1 MDNID
6 NIDNTL
12 LASCAKHD
20 CNTDNH
26 ILNWNNLFIKYC
38 ECEKKCIDNI
48 KSIGE
53 IKMNLKSLLGNQKKD
68 DFMFYKS
75 LIENS
80 YFYLSNS
87 LKIRKIKILNDLNN
101 IWSRIDERKHMDKIN
116 ENNFSALI
124 KDYTKLIDDIETAKK
139 NNTTLS
145 WVKNNKIESL
155 YDLEKDMYEILNYHL
170 KLIDFFYLTVEL
182 EMTFYC
188 GKIKIL

>member
-1 MDNID
+1 
-6 NIDNTL
+6 L
-12 LASCAKHD
+12 K
-20 CNTDNH
+20 
-26 ILNWNNLFIKYC
+26 ILIFIYQ
-38 ECEKKCIDNI
+38 I
-48 KSIGE
+48 
-53 IKMNLKSLLGNQKKD
+53 
-68 DFMFYKS
+68 
-75 LIENS
+75 
-80 YFYLSNS
+80 
-87 LKIRKIKILNDLNN
+87 KIRKIKILNDLNN